1 VSSSDSNI
9 NPGELIRLR
18 RLREYEILD
27 TLPEEDFDN
36 ITRIA
41 SAICQTPISLISLV
55 DRDRQW
61 FKSSIGLR
69 ERETPRD
76 ASFCAHA
83 INHPEQVMMVPDAT
97 LDQRFVQNPLVTG
110 EPGIRFYAGV
120 PLVDSTGCAL
130 GTLCIIDN
138 KSRSLT
144 SEEEETLRALGS
156 QVMRLLELRMRNKEV
171 QQISE
176 RLHVK
181 NEALHQFA
189 LTLSHDIKSPL
200 AGIQMLAEMIQGH
213 LPSDTHP
220 KVNDAVEMIKKT
232 GHRLSDL
239 VGAVLDYYKLGSHSE
254 VQPEGFELKPFFDG
268 IMGMILDPNQEA
280 YETHSAVSTIRFK
293 KVVLE
298 LVLINLVENAWRHND
313 VPQLKITLR
322 ADQTPLGVRISVS
335 DNGKGMD
342 LEKLQPLQRMFQSS
356 NQTDRFGRKSH
367 GLGLAKVRKLLEQE
381 GIQLCV
387 ESAPGAGTSFFFI
400 IPNDLVF

>member
-1 VSSSDSNI
+1 
-9 NPGELIRLR
+9 
-18 RLREYEILD
+18 
-27 TLPEEDFDN
+27 
-36 ITRIA
+36 
-41 SAICQTPISLISLV
+41 LISLV

-176 RLHVK
+176 RLRVK

-200 AGIQMLAEMIQGH
+200 AGIQMLAELIQGH
-213 LPSDTHP
+213 LPSDAHP
-220 KVNDAVEMIKKT
+220 KVNDAVEMIKNT

-239 VGAVLDYYKLGSHSE
+239 VGDVLDYYKLGSHSE
-254 VQPEGFELKPFFDG
+254 VQPEVFELKPFFDG

-280 YETHSAVSTIRFK
+280 YETHSEVSTIRFK

-313 VPQLKITLR
+313 VPQLKITIR

-400 IPNDLVF
+400 IPNDLVG

>member
-1 VSSSDSNI
+1 VAPSDSNLHS
-9 NPGELIRLR
+9 GEIIRLR

-69 ERETPRD
+69 ERETPLD

-83 INHPEQVMMVPDAT
+83 INHPEQVMTIPDAT
-97 LDQRFVQNPLVTG
+97 LDHRFTQNPLVTG

-138 KSRSLT
+138 KTRSLT
-144 SEEEETLRALGS
+144 NEQEETLRALGS
-156 QVMRLLELRMRNKEV
+156 QVMRLLELRLRNKEI

-176 RLHVK
+176 RLSVK

-200 AGIQMLAEMIQGH
+200 AGIQMLADLIQGH
-213 LPSDTHP
+213 LPTDVHP
-220 KVNDAVEMIKKT
+220 KVNDAVEMIKNT

-239 VGAVLDYYKLGSHSE
+239 VGDVLDYYKLGAHSD
-254 VQPEGFELKPFFDG
+254 VQPEDFELKPFFDG

-280 YETHSAVSTIRFK
+280 YETHSEIASIHFK

-313 VPQLKITLR
+313 VSHLKITLR
-322 ADQTPLGVRISVS
+322 ADQVSDGVRIAVR

-356 NQTDRFGRKSH
+356 NKVDRFGRKSH

-387 ESAPGAGTSFFFI
+387 ESTPGAGTSFFFT
-400 IPNDLVF
+400 IPHDLVG